1 MSKERNKTHK
11 KNRIKKQNEFWNCK
25 ASFVSGVSVI
35 AVSIND
41 IIGLCMKIP
50 FYVNLI
56 EFICVLLL
64 FYLALGTNK
73 MDRMLRTKGVEN
85 FGAFL
90 TVFSVVEFLLGRVL
104 ISSAE
109 GVEIAYKW
117 SNEKMQAVVI
127 LSMIAFVGIGGSI
140 YLLLYRY
147 PKS

>member
-1 MSKERNKTHK
+1 MSRERNKTHK
-11 KNRIKKQNEFWNCK
+11 KNRIKKQSEFWNCK
-25 ASFVSGVSVI
+25 ASFVAGVSVI

-50 FYVNLI
+50 FHVNLI
-56 EFICVLLL
+56 EFIGVLLL
-64 FYLALGTNK
+64 FYLALGTSK
-73 MDRMLRTKGVEN
+73 MDRLLKTKGVEN

-117 SNEKMQAVVI
+117 SNEKMQAIVI
-127 LSMIAFVGIGGSI
+127 LSVIALVGIGGSV